1 MYLIFDIIVVKLI
14 KVYKILLLLFYKAR
28 KKFELNYKEVKW
40 NSYFWSLCIVGIFFD
55 FFDF

>member
-28 KKFELNYKEVKW
+28 KKFELNYKEVK
-40 NSYFWSLCIVGIFFD
+40 
-55 FFDF
+55 